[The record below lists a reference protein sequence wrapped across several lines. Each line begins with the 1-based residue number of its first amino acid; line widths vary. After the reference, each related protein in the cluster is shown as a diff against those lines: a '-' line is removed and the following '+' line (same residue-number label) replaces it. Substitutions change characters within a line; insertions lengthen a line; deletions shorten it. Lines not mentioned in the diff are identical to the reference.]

1 MVDRKRKRTYEDD
14 DESFQ
19 DYRPRV
25 PKRQRIPPV
34 VQLCKEMMP
43 DICTIGESP
52 KAFADDI
59 KFLSEAIVSEYGHE
73 DYFNNAFLSTLRAVT
88 LEQPHKQPAIAL
100 LILAINAGSQI
111 AGKSILNFFFDEL
124 QKCCDASAEDTG
136 PCESND
142 TGPWNKVKLYLRMLS
157 LLSPMI
163 INDDIIGI
171 YQKLLDFAVELN
183 NIDES
188 KRNALSEAIFTNTI
202 LNIPYLFYFKK
213 GDDEALKNHVEELIT
228 TVEGAY
234 KMKISNIKLLSEYD
248 SNSPY
253 NITELI
259 QVALPNVKK
268 VLANN
273 MDQLFQL
280 FCDWKDLLPEQPDN
294 HGFNDALRLPEIEQ
308 LSNYNSLLNGVGSVD
323 NMWKGPRYCF
333 HVYLPHSSGEFDT
346 VLPISSYAGQLFNDV
361 VIDVVQ
367 SLEFNRKEVC
377 KQLNVLP
384 LFFKEGIFANMGDS
398 IAQIAAIYEDNPL
411 ASTFKL
417 EDLEIEA
424 ILSLIFKLPDVSQP
438 FAYFYTLLV
447 DICQNNPK
455 AIAPVFGRAF
465 RFFYNNIESLDFEL
479 RQRFLDWFSV
489 QMSNFNF
496 SWKWNE
502 WEKDSNKFRDS
513 FYNPKI
519 IFMKNLVR
527 KELRLTSNVSEV
539 DDSLP
544 QEFKRFM
551 ETSYLPVEEVQEFYQ
566 SLFTN
571 YQVRLEDAKKND
583 LLFTQSDIPFEP
595 IVRELADYVHKQND
609 VREISELEAIIEKLR
624 EHSSEITDFNRFI
637 VVLLTQVVIHCGSRS
652 LSHANKY
659 ITDLK
664 SELTTIFDK
673 LEIETETKEQAIIDA
688 VLAYWNVNSQTGYL
702 IVDALKF
709 SELISAKSVLN
720 YCLSEKNG
728 KVFALTDITAIDT
741 IFRTLSQQLITNAG
755 DNEAFEFVFEKLCLA
770 LNSSIETIGV
780 SQTENIVLPD
790 LSEQS
795 EIDPINEL
803 PKLEVAWK
811 YFAILGFV
819 KSILR
824 KYSSQYLPLVEKFTT
839 GMTNVI
845 SHEPTQKQLLEWI
858 NEVPQ
863 I

>member
-1 MVDRKRKRTYEDD
+1 MVDRKRKRGYEDD

-43 DICTIGESP
+43 DISTIGEST

-59 KFLSEAIVSEYGHE
+59 KFLSEAIISEYGHE
-73 DYFNNAFLSTLRAVT
+73 DYFNNALLSTLRAVT

-100 LILAINAGSQI
+100 LILAINSGNQV

-124 QKCCDASAEDTG
+124 QKCCDSSTEDTG

-157 LLSPMI
+157 LLAPMI
-163 INDDIIGI
+163 INDDIIGL
-171 YQKLLDFAVELN
+171 YQKLLTFAVDLN
-183 NIDES
+183 NLDEN

-213 GDDEALKNHVEELIT
+213 DDDQALRSHVEELVS
-228 TVEGAY
+228 TVESNY
-234 KMKISNIKLLSEYD
+234 KLKISDIKLLSEYD

-259 QVALPNVKK
+259 QVTLPNVKK
-268 VLANN
+268 ALANN
-273 MDQLFQL
+273 MDQLGQL
-280 FCDWKDLLPEQPDN
+280 FCDWNELLPAQPDN
-294 HGFNDALRLPEIEQ
+294 HGFNDALRLPDIEK
-308 LSNYNSLLNGVGSVD
+308 LSTYNSLLNGVGSVD

-377 KQLNVLP
+377 KQLNILP
-384 LFFKEGIFANMGDS
+384 NFFKEGIFANMGDS
-398 IAQIAAIYEDNPL
+398 IAQIAAVYEENPL

-502 WEKDSNKFRDS
+502 WEEDSIKFRDS

-519 IFMKNLVR
+519 VFMKNLVR
-527 KELRLTSNVSEV
+527 KEIRLTSNPSEV
-539 DDSLP
+539 DQSLP
-544 QEFKRFM
+544 EEFKKYM
-551 ETSYLPVEEVQEFYQ
+551 ETSYVPVEDVQQFYQ
-566 SLFTN
+566 SLFTT
-571 YQVRLEDAKKND
+571 YQVKLEDSKKND
-583 LLFTQSDIPFEP
+583 LLFIQDGVPFEP
-595 IVRELADYVHKQND
+595 VVRDLVDYFHKKND
-609 VREISELEAIIEKLR
+609 IREITELEAIIEKLR
-624 EHSSEITDFNRFI
+624 EQSSEITDFNRFI
-637 VVLLTQVVIHCGSRS
+637 VVLLTQAVIHCGSRS

-659 ITDLK
+659 IIDLK
-664 SELTTIFDK
+664 DELKTIFEK
-673 LEIETETKEQAIIDA
+673 LEMNSEDKEKTIIDA

-709 SELISAKSVLN
+709 SELVSAKSILE
-720 YCLSEKNG
+720 YCLADRSG
-728 KVFALTDITAIDT
+728 KIYALTDVTAIDT
-741 IFRTLSQQLITNAG
+741 IFRTLSQQLITNA
-755 DNEAFEFVFEKLCLA
+755 DNNEAFEFVFEKLCVT
-770 LNSSIETIGV
+770 LNQSISTMGISNSDNV
-780 SQTENIVLPD
+780 VLPD
-790 LSEQS
+790 LSQQT
-795 EIDPINEL
+795 EIDPLNEL
-803 PKLEVAWK
+803 PKLETIWK
-811 YFAILGFV
+811 YFATLGFM

-824 KYSSQYLPLVEKFTT
+824 KYSAQYLPLVEKFAT
-839 GMTNVI
+839 GMTNALR
-845 SHEPTQKQLLEWI
+845 HEPTQKQLLEWV
-858 NEVPQ
+858 NEVPH